1 MFPRGSI
8 LLLETKRTMLW
19 KQKLCDYVRNYNKGA
34 TIAPTFWFLDQSVL
48 AMEKYGIVY
57 WLQAQRI

>member
-1 MFPRGSI
+1 
-8 LLLETKRTMLW
+8 MLW